1 MPTTGEGLC
10 IAGRVLL
17 TAAMTAVLV
26 VVGMVTAEAFAQ
38 PQQKAGPQAK
48 VKLGLSI
55 NDPRAFRGYTV
66 LNPMSKKTTY
76 LIDMEGRVVK
86 TWESQHNSMHAAY
99 LLENG
104 HLFRVAQLSGEDR
117 SFGGGPVRPGG
128 SRNSTGTES
137 WCGISSIL
145 TTSNYPTTTHKMPN
159 GNVLMVVWDKKTTDE
174 AIAAGRK
181 KELVSNYLLPDSV
194 VEIKPTGKT
203 TGEVVWEWH
212 LWDHLIQDHDST
224 KANYGEVAAHPELV
238 DINFVESPMGPGPG
252 PGPQAAGPGV
262 PAAKTSASKVAAKD
276 VRSKD
281 DAAKLKSIGYVGTA
295 TQRSQRINPD
305 WTHVNAVDFNSKLD
319 QIVISVHDFSELWI
333 IDHSTTKAEAAGHTG
348 GRSGKGGDLLY
359 RWGNPRVY
367 RGHQSGPDALCAA

>member
-1 MPTTGEGLC
+1 MCLLLGKVSR
-10 IAGRVLL
+10 IAGRVLS

-117 SFGGGPVRPGG
+117 SFGGGPGG
-128 SRNSTGTES
+128 AGRIQEFDWDGELVWDFKYFNDKQ
-137 WCGISSIL
+137 L
-145 TTSNYPTTTHKMPN
+145 PHHDAHKMPN

-262 PAAKTSASKVAAKD
+262 PAAKTSASKGREEMRQQGRCCEAQVDRLCGDSHTTVAAD
-276 VRSKD
+276 
-281 DAAKLKSIGYVGTA
+281 
-295 TQRSQRINPD
+295 
-305 WTHVNAVDFNSKLD
+305 
-319 QIVISVHDFSELWI
+319 
-333 IDHSTTKAEAAGHTG
+333 
-348 GRSGKGGDLLY
+348 
-359 RWGNPRVY
+359 
-367 RGHQSGPDALCAA
+367 QSGLDPRERGGF